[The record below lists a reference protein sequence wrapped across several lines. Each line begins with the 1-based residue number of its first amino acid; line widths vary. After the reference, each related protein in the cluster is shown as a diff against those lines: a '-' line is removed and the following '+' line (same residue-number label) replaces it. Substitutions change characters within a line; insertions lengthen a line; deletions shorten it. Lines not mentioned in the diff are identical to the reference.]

1 MLKLFAF
8 ERQCQI
14 AKRFRLFGRTVSRT
28 TVFFALVSAIRPGKI
43 DRLIAAALS
52 AVITEMVG
60 VADTMQPSAKTALEV

>member
-1 MLKLFAF
+1 MKESLIPAY
-8 ERQCQI
+8 
-14 AKRFRLFGRTVSRT
+14 
-28 TVFFALVSAIRPGKI
+28 SAIRPGKI